1 MDKAVIDT
9 DIFSEIRK
17 KIAQQVVERANIYRQ
32 NFGHYTISV
41 ITVLE
46 VTKGWRK
53 RQREDRIQEFIRDKL
68 RARFTEIVSLEIPED
83 TLKSLQEVAQMRD
96 MSLSALLKFYV
107 GQGLRQD
114 LAKMFGDRVIE
125 KTAQVLSRHI
135 DSKEEISTIR
145 AEIPGEI
152 MPINR

>member
-53 RQREDRIQEFIRDKL
+53 RQREDRIQEFIRDISDV
-68 RARFTEIVSLEIPED
+68 E
-83 TLKSLQEVAQMRD
+83 
-96 MSLSALLKFYV
+96 
-107 GQGLRQD
+107 
-114 LAKMFGDRVIE
+114 
-125 KTAQVLSRHI
+125 VLSI
-135 DSKEEISTIR
+135 DVQIAELAGRIEADLERTGQPIGLADALIAATAIQYKLVLITENLSHYQRIKALDYSLRLDNWR
-145 AEIPGEI
+145 A
-152 MPINR
+152 

>member
-17 KIAQQVVERANIYRQ
+17 EIAQQVVERANIYRQ

-53 RQREDRIQEFIRDKL
+53 RQREDRIQEFIRDISDV
-68 RARFTEIVSLEIPED
+68 E
-83 TLKSLQEVAQMRD
+83 
-96 MSLSALLKFYV
+96 
-107 GQGLRQD
+107 
-114 LAKMFGDRVIE
+114 
-125 KTAQVLSRHI
+125 VLSI
-135 DSKEEISTIR
+135 DVQI
-145 AEIPGEI
+145 AELAGRIEADLERTGQ
-152 MPINR
+152 PIGLADALIAATAIQYKLVLITGNLSHYQRIKALDYSLRLDNWRT